1 MMKKSTLF
9 VVVLLLAGGCIEP
22 DDFGPEGTYTA
33 ETRATV
39 KAASLAYEDAER
51 EPYRLQWHTDDAVDD
66 LWHGLVRNR

>member
-1 MMKKSTLF
+1 MKKSTLF

-39 KAASLAYEDAER
+39 KVAKSSSLSTTAVSVAE
-51 EPYRLQWHTDDAVDD
+51 LLTDYAVYARPIRK
-66 LWHGLVRNR
+66 LTGE